1 MKELSNLLLR
11 CQLYGISTGRS
22 LSRSS
27 FAGPRSE
34 EEAAMAILILLS
46 QYNNQV
52 L

>member
-11 CQLYGISTGRS
+11 CQLCGISTGRS

-34 EEAAMAILILLS
+34 EAAMAILILLT